1 MISRIWRGWTS
12 GQNADA
18 YEALLKAEIFT
29 GIIERGITGFQGIDL
44 LRRELGQEVEFV
56 TIMWFD
62 SLLAVRT
69 FAGEDYERA
78 VVPAKARQLL
88 KRFDERSAHY
98 EVRERCGP
106 DNGHAA

>member
-1 MISRIWRGWTS
+1 MICRIWRGWTS
-12 GQNADA
+12 PQNADA
-18 YEALLKAEIFT
+18 YESLLKAEIFT

-44 LRRELGQEVEFV
+44 LRRELEEEVEFV

-78 VVPAKARQLL
+78 VVPVKARQLL

-98 EVRERCGP
+98 EVRERRGP

>member
-1 MISRIWRGWTS
+1 MISRIWRGWTTP
-12 GQNADA
+12 QNASA

-29 GIIERGITGFQGIDL
+29 GIVERGITGFQGIDL
-44 LRRELGQEVEFV
+44 LRRELANEIEFV

-78 VVPAKARQLL
+78 VVPPKARQLL
-88 KRFDERSAHY
+88 LRFDERSAHY
-98 EVRERCGP
+98 EVLDRRGP
-106 DNGHAA
+106 DNGRAA